1 MFHALLSGNGFQGVA
16 ERSQGSPDLEPG
28 FIPNFPVEL
37 IDHVSQVGLPVLIV
51 LIVGDELGCWLL
63 SVPLGPGSFCQLLL
77 FELNPEGN
85 FLLKFFLF
93 LFSDLFFP
101 FSQDFQ
107 PGFLTFFLFLF
118 LCFVSDPVEDGTP
131 GLTAVPGV
139 LRLADIL
146 KSAVAFS
153 AIMVLP
159 DGFSQFYIGEL
170 GQVEGGD
177 RDIGVLVLVHFD
189 RDPGIIRVDCL
200 VLVRVHGGEKGS

>member
-1 MFHALLSGNGFQGVA
+1 MFHAFLSGNGFQGVA
-16 ERSQGSPDLEPG
+16 ERSQGSPNFEPG
-28 FIPNFPVEL
+28 IIPNFPVEL
-37 IDHVSQVGLPVLIV
+37 IDHVSQVGQPVLIV
-51 LIVGDELGCWLL
+51 LIIGDELGCRLL

-101 FSQDFQ
+101 FNQNFQ

-139 LRLADIL
+139 LRFADVL
-146 KSAVAFS
+146 KSTVVS
-153 AIMVLP
+153 PAIMVLP
-159 DGFSQFYIGEL
+159 DGFGQLYIGEL

-177 RDIGVLVLVHFD
+177 RDVSVLVLVHLNS
-189 RDPGIIRVDCL
+189 DPSVVGVDGLIILRVYM
-200 VLVRVHGGEKGS
+200 GEERS